1 VSIVA
6 RGKVGEAFV
15 EAVVE
20 TDGFEEDLDRSLKRA
35 VKEAARD
42 VHWDPLSKAAQ
53 VAGNEAGDHFAAA
66 LDRSVHKHNASS
78 RFVNLFTNAFDKIG
92 NLAGSFFSEG
102 FAASLKSLPISGSIA
117 QGLVGAV
124 ASVASAG
131 PLGLAGL
138 LITLGLLLPVIPLVT
153 SAIFAL
159 GGALFSLAGIA
170 GGVPSILAGVLAVV
184 APLIIAFQGF
194 GEAVAAVA
202 SGDIDKINDSLK
214 KLTPSARAV
223 VREIQKAMPFFSQL
237 RKDVQETFFAQFQ
250 GAITR
255 LVASLGPTAS
265 AGLQNAAFAL
275 GGLFDLLAKFAAS
288 PQVVTFVST
297 LFQSITEGI
306 SAGGPTLINFLS
318 ALVAVAQAALPVL
331 GPFFGTLGGGLDK
344 FSKFLQDKAASGELA
359 SFLDSG
365 LKTLQSIGGVL
376 LQVIGLFA
384 DMFATTDESGRKFL
398 DDVALAVKQLREF
411 FQSPEGKEFLEN
423 MITLAEDFGTILLFI
438 VGIFAGL
445 IMQFAAAIELADDL
459 GDALERLAKKK
470 GIAGDVARILG
481 GPILIPFMA
490 KGGIT
495 DGPSIAGE
503 AGQEAVLPLDD
514 PVRARQIAAD
524 PMVSS
529 ILGHGEMTVIAIFDG
544 EPFQARIVRTV
555 DEKTSATTRQLT
567 QKPRGR

>member
-42 VHWDPLSKAAQ
+42 AHWNPLSEAAAA
-53 VAGNEAGDHFAAA
+53 AGEEAGDHFSAA
-66 LDRSVHKHNASS
+66 LSRTVHRHNASS
-78 RFVNLFTNAFDKIG
+78 RFANFFGSAFEKIG
-92 NLAGSFFSEG
+92 TIAGGFFSEG
-102 FAASLKSLPISGSIA
+102 FATSLKSLPISGSVA
-117 QGLVGAV
+117 QGLVGAL

-131 PLGLAGL
+131 PAGLAGL
-138 LITLGLLLPVIPLVT
+138 LITLGLLVPIVPLVT

-159 GGALFSLAGIA
+159 GGALFSLIGIA
-170 GGVPSILAGVLAVV
+170 GGVPSILFGILAVI

-194 GEAVAAVA
+194 GDAVAAVA
-202 SGDIDKINDSLK
+202 SGDIDKINESLK
-214 KLTPSARAV
+214 KLTPSARGV

-275 GGLFDLLAKFAAS
+275 GGLFDMLAKFAAS
-288 PQVVTFVST
+288 PQVVTFVDL
-297 LFQSITEGI
+297 LFRSITEGI
-306 SAGGPTLINFLS
+306 AAGGPTLITFLS
-318 ALVAVAQAALPVL
+318 AIVAVAQAALPVL
-331 GPFFGTLGGGLDK
+331 GPFFGQLGGGLDK

-365 LKTLQSIGGVL
+365 LKTLQSIGTILLEVL
-376 LQVIGLFA
+376 GLFA

-398 DDVALAVKQLREF
+398 DDVASAVKQLREF

-423 MITLAEDFGTILLFI
+423 MITLAEDFGDILLFI
-438 VGIFAGL
+438 VGVFAGL
-445 IMQFAAAIELADDL
+445 ISQFAAAIELADDL
-459 GDALERLAKKK
+459 GAAIERLFQKK
-470 GIAGDVARILG
+470 GLAGDIIRILG
-481 GPILIPFMA
+481 GPIAIPFMA
-490 KGGIT
+490 QGGIT
-495 DGPSIAGE
+495 DGPAIAGE
-503 AGQEAVLPLDD
+503 AGKEAVLPLDD

-567 QKPRGR
+567 QGPRGR